1 MYFFFLRNI
10 IWVASSIF
18 WFSLL
23 RSFSPLIFRC
33 NAIKKGLFSYDFIKM
48 RFYSVCTDHIR
59 RKCQQSCL
67 NIDKHF
73 HIVEENCVILVILKI
88 LWVLQIYVIF
98 NKALQVCNNKLS
110 LLHNT
115 PFLQESDKGSQ
126 IMKFNHEFPF
136 EKKRR
141 SLKIRAHF
149 LRGPFLPEAIICK

>member
-1 MYFFFLRNI
+1 MYFSLLRNI
-10 IWVASSIF
+10 IWAVSSIF
-18 WFSLL
+18 WFSFL

-33 NAIKKGLFSYDFIKM
+33 NSIKKGLFSYDFIKM

-73 HIVEENCVILVILKI
+73 HPVENCVILVILKI
-88 LWVLQIYVIF
+88 LWVLQMYVIF

-136 EKKRR
+136 EKRR